1 MKMKKPSKYNN
12 RKVELD
18 GFTFDSQKEAKR
30 YSELKLLVRV
40 GQISALEL
48 QKSFVLAESV
58 KFKNEPRAKR
68 AVCYIADFAYV
79 ENGLMVVE
87 DVKSKATKSLP
98 VYRLKK
104 HLMMSVYGIEIQEI

>member
-18 GFTFDSQKEAKR
+18 GFTFDSQKEARR

-40 GQISALEL
+40 GEISELEL

-58 KFKNEPRAKR
+58 KFNNEPRAKPAIR
-68 AVCYIADFAYV
+68 YVADFAYM
-79 ENGLMVVE
+79 ENGVMIVE

-98 VYRLKK
+98 VYRMKK
-104 HLMMSVYGIEIQEI
+104 HLMKSVHGIEIQEI

>member
-1 MKMKKPSKYNN
+1 MKKPSKYNN

-18 GFTFDSQKEAKR
+18 GFTFDSQKEARR

-58 KFKNEPRAKR
+58 KFNNEPRAKPDIR
-68 AVCYIADFAYV
+68 YVADFAYM
-79 ENGLMVVE
+79 ENGVMIVE

-98 VYRLKK
+98 VYRIKK
-104 HLMMSVYGIEIQEI
+104 HLMKSVHDIEIQEI

>member
-1 MKMKKPSKYNN
+1 MARKPSKYNN

-18 GFTFDSQKEAKR
+18 GFTFDSQKEARR
-30 YSELKLLVRV
+30 YTELKLLVCV

-58 KFKNEPRAKR
+58 KFNNKPRAKPAIR
-68 AVCYIADFAYV
+68 YVADFAYM
-79 ENGLMVVE
+79 ENGVMIVE

-98 VYRLKK
+98 VYRMKK
-104 HLMMSVYGIEIQEI
+104 HLMKSIHDIEIQEI

>member
-1 MKMKKPSKYNN
+1 MKKPSKYNN

-18 GFTFDSQKEAKR
+18 GFTFDSQKEARR
-30 YSELKLLVRV
+30 YSELKILVRV
-40 GQISALEL
+40 GEISELEL

-58 KFKNEPRAKR
+58 KFNNEPRAKPAIR
-68 AVCYIADFAYV
+68 YVADFAYM
-79 ENGLMVVE
+79 ENGVMIVE

-104 HLMMSVYGIEIQEI
+104 HLMKSIHGIEIQEI

>member
-1 MKMKKPSKYNN
+1 MRMKKPSKYNN

-18 GFTFDSQKEAKR
+18 GFTFDSQKEARR
-30 YSELKLLVRV
+30 YSELKILVRV
-40 GQISALEL
+40 GEISELEL

-58 KFKNEPRAKR
+58 KFNNEPRAKPDIR
-68 AVCYIADFAYV
+68 YVADFAYM
-79 ENGLMVVE
+79 ENGVMIVE

-104 HLMMSVYGIEIQEI
+104 HLMKSIHGIEIQEI

>member
-1 MKMKKPSKYNN
+1 MTRKPSKYNN

-18 GFTFDSQKEAKR
+18 GFTFDSQKEARR
-30 YSELKLLVRV
+30 YTELKLLVRV

-58 KFKNEPRAKR
+58 KFNNEPRAKPAIR
-68 AVCYIADFAYV
+68 YVADFAYM
-79 ENGLMVVE
+79 ENGVMIVE

-98 VYRLKK
+98 VYRMKK
-104 HLMMSVYGIEIQEI
+104 HLMKSVHDIEIQEI